1 MARSSD
7 STKATW
13 SASSGLGIPVGG
25 IMPAR
30 SLRIIFSASSALR
43 FGMLG
48 VERLETHP
56 SESGLVVVTGDAV
69 LLDDL
74 ARCAHGRFPGLR
86 ARSDKESGQ
95 DRWNEFTHERCSR
108 LLQYIK
114 DRGGSQARSAAFKA
128 RPCNDLTLAPRDPRT
143 YYRSDDR
150 TGARRQWRCFLL
162 ESRPWERRTRSEF
175 REDVARAQARGVQV
189 IRFTIG
195 EPDFDSA
202 PHINQAGI
210 DGILKGNTHY
220 TDPAGVRALREA
232 TAAHVKKTRGI
243 DVDPDEV
250 IILPGAKPAIGY
262 SLMSYV
268 DPGDEVIY
276 PSPGFPIYESW
287 VTYLGGAPV
296 PLVLREEN
304 GFAFTPDELEKLV
317 TPKTKVL
324 MLCSPSNPTGGVL
337 SQELLEGV
345 AEIVRR
351 KAHPDCRV
359 YSDEIYEHITF
370 DGFRHFS
377 IASVPGM
384 RERTIIASGHSK
396 GFAMTGWR
404 LGWCGSPQQAG
415 SGDVQAAQHQ
425 FRELRSSL
433 HSRGR
438 RGKLSRAPRPPRSSP
453 TWSRSSRE
461 GGTIS
466 FPR

>member
-1 MARSSD
+1 M
-7 STKATW
+7 
-13 SASSGLGIPVGG
+13 
-25 IMPAR
+25 R
-30 SLRIIFSASSALR
+30 SLKAMSVFASRMASMGTENAFRIS
-43 FGMLG
+43 
-48 VERLETHP
+48 
-56 SESGLVVVTGDAV
+56 
-69 LLDDL
+69 
-74 ARCAHGRFPGLR
+74 
-86 ARSDKESGQ
+86 
-95 DRWNEFTHERCSR
+95 
-108 LLQYIK
+108 
-114 DRGGSQARSAAFKA
+114 
-128 RPCNDLTLAPRDPRT
+128 
-143 YYRSDDR
+143 
-150 TGARRQWRCFLL
+150 
-162 ESRPWERRTRSEF
+162 
-175 REDVARAQARGVQV
+175 EDVARAQARGVQV

-268 DPGDEVIY
+268 NPGDEVIY

-287 VTYLGGAPV
+287 VTYLGGTPV

-304 GFAFTPDELEKLV
+304 GFAFTPEELEKLV

-324 MLCSPSNPTGGVL
+324 MLCTPSNPTGGVL
-337 SQELLEGV
+337 PQELLESV

-351 KAHPDCRV
+351 KAHPDVRI

-404 LGWCGSPQQAG
+404 LGWCVLPNKQEAAMFKQLNINFVSCVPPFIQEAGREAFESPKTAEVVAHMVAEFKRRRDYLVPALNEIEGIRCATPLGAFYVFPNVDGVCRHLGVHDFYDRLSDERKRKTSPATLLMRFLLYYHGVATVDRRSFGVLRSEGQHFVRISYATDMRSIEEG
-415 SGDVQAAQHQ
+415 VARIRKGARDGDG
-425 FRELRSSL
+425 FREFIEDAEAL
-433 HSRGR
+433 GV
-438 RGKLSRAPRPPRSSP
+438 
-453 TWSRSSRE
+453 
-461 GGTIS
+461 
-466 FPR
+466 

>member
-1 MARSSD
+1 MASMG
-7 STKATW
+7 TENAF
-13 SASSGLGIPVGG
+13 
-25 IMPAR
+25 
-30 SLRIIFSASSALR
+30 RIS
-43 FGMLG
+43 
-48 VERLETHP
+48 
-56 SESGLVVVTGDAV
+56 
-69 LLDDL
+69 
-74 ARCAHGRFPGLR
+74 
-86 ARSDKESGQ
+86 
-95 DRWNEFTHERCSR
+95 
-108 LLQYIK
+108 
-114 DRGGSQARSAAFKA
+114 
-128 RPCNDLTLAPRDPRT
+128 
-143 YYRSDDR
+143 
-150 TGARRQWRCFLL
+150 
-162 ESRPWERRTRSEF
+162 
-175 REDVARAQARGVQV
+175 EDVARAQARGVQV

-268 DPGDEVIY
+268 NPGDEVIY

-287 VTYLGGAPV
+287 VTYLGGTPV

-304 GFAFTPDELEKLV
+304 GFAFTPEELEKLV

-324 MLCSPSNPTGGVL
+324 MLCTPSNPTGGVL
-337 SQELLEGV
+337 PQELLESV

-351 KAHPDCRV
+351 KAHPDVRI

-384 RERTIIASGHSK
+384 RERTILASGHSK

-404 LGWCGSPQQAG
+404 LGWCVLPNKQEAAMFKQLNINFVSCVPPFIQEAGREAFESPKTRDVVAHMVAEFKRRRDYLVPALNEIEGIRCATPLGAFYVFPNVDGVCRSLGIHDFYDRLSDERKRKTSPATLLMRFLLYYHGVATVDRRSFGVLRSEGQHFVRISYATDMRSIEEG
-415 SGDVQAAQHQ
+415 VARIRKGARDGDG
-425 FRELRSSL
+425 FREFIEDAEAL
-433 HSRGR
+433 GV
-438 RGKLSRAPRPPRSSP
+438 
-453 TWSRSSRE
+453 
-461 GGTIS
+461 
-466 FPR
+466 